1 MKTAS
6 DPIDWNPQRI
16 AVSGVSGVGKTTL
29 CKQIA
34 ALSGFPRVELDSL
47 YHGENWVPRE
57 TFVAEVQDFIKGPQW
72 VMELQY
78 RQVRPLIVERADT
91 VLWLDYSTP
100 RQMFRLI
107 KRTIPRSLFKT
118 KLFNDNIEPPLW
130 TIFKDPDHIVR
141 WGWRTRNSLKK
152 VTPTFEGRFAP
163 LTVVRLSSPK
173 ETKRWLRVYGES
185 VKL

>member
-1 MKTAS
+1 
-6 DPIDWNPQRI
+6 
-16 AVSGVSGVGKTTL
+16 
-29 CKQIA
+29 
-34 ALSGFPRVELDSL
+34 
-47 YHGENWVPRE
+47 
-57 TFVAEVQDFIKGPQW
+57 
-72 VMELQY
+72 MELQY

-141 WGWRTRNSLKK
+141 WGWQTRNSLKK
-152 VTPTFEGRFAP
+152 VTPTSRDG
-163 LTVVRLSSPK
+163 L
-173 ETKRWLRVYGES
+173 LR
-185 VKL
+185 